1 MDSIENIIRYTFN
14 DKDLLKLA
22 LTHKSYAKENNE
34 RLEFLGDA
42 FLNFCIA
49 DILTTTYKKEDEGK
63 LTRYRASLVSREVL
77 NNLGKKM
84 RLQDFIRI
92 GKGEDAIGTSIIG
105 NSLEALIGA
114 IYVDSN
120 YDECKEIVNFIF
132 IEKLS
137 ELKTTKDLKDPKS
150 LLQEHMQSL
159 KLNLPIY
166 RNINSSQENEQKLFT
181 VECVVKDLDVLQKGS
196 GLTIKKAEI
205 EAANKV
211 LSKINISYE

>member
-1 MDSIENIIRYTFN
+1 MT
-14 DKDLLKLA
+14 A
-22 LTHKSYAKENNE
+22 
-34 RLEFLGDA
+34 
-42 FLNFCIA
+42 
-49 DILTTTYKKEDEGK
+49 TYKTEDEGK

-114 IYVDSN
+114 IYLDSN
-120 YDECKEIVNFIF
+120 YEECREIVNLIF

-150 LLQEHMQSL
+150 LLQEYMQSL

-166 RNINSSQENEQKLFT
+166 RNINSNYENEQKLFT
-181 VECVVKDLDVLQKGS
+181 VECVVKDLDVLQKGC

-205 EAANKV
+205 DAANKV